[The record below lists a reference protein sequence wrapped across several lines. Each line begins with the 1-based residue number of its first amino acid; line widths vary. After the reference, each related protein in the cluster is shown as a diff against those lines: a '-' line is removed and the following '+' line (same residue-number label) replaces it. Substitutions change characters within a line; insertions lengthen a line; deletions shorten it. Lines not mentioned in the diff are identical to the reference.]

1 MKDYYKVEGLACLD
15 YTDLPIGFLSSAPR
29 GGFSYNDYMI
39 NGLREHNV
47 APTFGNSSAYQQVGQ
62 DYSTCI
68 VSCGLQNQIIRFR
81 NSGRVCG
88 LILDDNDDGSYKIA
102 IMGNESISYRTD
114 SNIDHITYGLLVT
127 GRGQQDPDDDEKYII
142 PEIPE
147 IGTSGDCIIYI
158 YEEHSDGTVTY
169 NTADLLDYEP
179 TLEPVNQLSAFGIFL
194 LTGIYHGNNLINN
207 SNISRFELST
217 DKTNTLILGAQTFQ
231 SVINLHNH
239 DMKDIRNQLCGDF
252 YDYGVTSYSL
262 LRALSL
268 IIPPVFEGAN
278 NLYAKGSAW
287 GGSANFPIEKHAFS
301 FIPCNMVL
309 TRLESSAI
317 DYVQNGNLP
326 SDAFLYPLDWDKLPS
341 YKLPDLNNDDDDDDG
356 DPDGTNPD
364 GNRDRDVD
372 PTPLVTPT
380 IVPTMLNANNI
391 YWLGVGRL
399 GMFFTWFW
407 YDIQQFSILDPT
419 TWDNIF
425 DNIQGLYNNLSS
437 AILSIRYYPVRPEW
451 VGGLGNQSRI
461 KLAQIEQDGAV
472 DTINTFTQPPIEKI
486 GSFNVA
492 KDFDSYLDL
501 APYSQLV
508 LYLPYYGYVDLDID
522 IFNGYSLDVYATYD
536 ILSGTIT
543 YYVYYDDTFMLN
555 TYTAKMS
562 VDIPITLQTQYER
575 DRTIQ
580 SNITTALSG
589 FMSAGAGALT
599 GNPIGAVLGV
609 NALQASMSPQ
619 NTAPIK
625 VEGMLAE
632 QGMFY
637 APSKCAVILRRPTTT
652 KKGDA
657 FKRNNG
663 YLWCK
668 TETLKNLSGLT
679 ICKNPRITFNGS
691 EYYNDSGQP
700 TGKMLLPLDSEITEI
715 YELLEGGVII

>member
-1 MKDYYKVEGLACLD
+1 MADLLKVKGNDCLHYIHKPIGFVSHTDFITGNSSITTEVNRSRARVQGNENSLTLSFTNCSRYTTLLKWFYDDSKRVIGLVTGKSDDGGLQVAILGNNLIIRNSHTQTTPGSCDFANLRLNIAGVQQYSAGALPPFDYYPQKTYQHNPIVSTSEPSDKTPHCWCYKTNQLSGGATLSELLD
-15 YTDLPIGFLSSAPR
+15 YTPVFDHYLSNGSLGGNMYYAGNPTTNQSYTITTDKNNTLEFGHISDLGIEVEYPDIMCDNPLNLVAGNLYQYCTEVAMQIQAFLSPPVIQH
-29 GGFSYNDYMI
+29 GTDF
-39 NGLREHNV
+39 
-47 APTFGNSSAYQQVGQ
+47 
-62 DYSTCI
+62 
-68 VSCGLQNQIIRFR
+68 
-81 NSGRVCG
+81 
-88 LILDDNDDGSYKIA
+88 DD
-102 IMGNESISYRTD
+102 
-114 SNIDHITYGLLVT
+114 
-127 GRGQQDPDDDEKYII
+127 
-142 PEIPE
+142 
-147 IGTSGDCIIYI
+147 
-158 YEEHSDGTVTY
+158 
-169 NTADLLDYEP
+169 
-179 TLEPVNQLSAFGIFL
+179 
-194 LTGIYHGNNLINN
+194 IYHIPLSWRLINN
-207 SNISRFELST
+207 SNLCAIPF
-217 DKTNTLILGAQTFQ
+217 NIILTENEQEAQ
-231 SVINLHNH
+231 LY
-239 DMKDIRNQLCGDF
+239 L
-252 YDYGVTSYSL
+252 TSG
-262 LRALSL
+262 R
-268 IIPPVFEGAN
+268 
-278 NLYAKGSAW
+278 
-287 GGSANFPIEKHAFS
+287 
-301 FIPCNMVL
+301 
-309 TRLESSAI
+309 
-317 DYVQNGNLP
+317 LP
-326 SDAFLYPLDWDKLPS
+326 SDAFLYPIDWDNLPK
-341 YKLPDLNNDDDDDDG
+341 YKTPDSGDDDDDG

-364 GNRDRDVD
+364 GNRDRNVD

-407 YDIQQFSILDPT
+407 YDIQQFSLLDPT

-451 VGGLGNQSRI
+451 IGGLGTQSRI
-461 KLAQIEQDGAV
+461 KLAQIEQDGNV
-472 DTINTFTQPPIEKI
+472 DTINTLQAPPIEKI

-536 ILSGTIT
+536 VLSGTIT

-589 FMSAGAGALT
+589 FMSAGAGALS

-663 YLWCK
+663 YMWCK
-668 TETLKNLSGLT
+668 TETLKNVSGLT
-679 ICKNPRITFNGS
+679 ICQNPRITFNGA
-691 EYYNDSGQP
+691 EYYNEQGQA
-700 TGKMLLPLDSEITEI
+700 TGKMILPLDTEIQEI
-715 YELLEGGVII
+715 YELLEKGVII

>member
-1 MKDYYKVEGLACLD
+1 MADLRKVKGAECLQYIEKPIGLASHTDIITGTEPFTDEVNRSRTTISGNMNYRSLTLNRCNRYTTILKWYHDISKRVVGLVTGKSDDGGLQVALLGNNLHIHNSGNSDMLPGDCEFANLRFTISGEQTFTAEALPPFDYYPDKTYNNNPTVGFSGTSDSLPNCWIYKTNQITSDGIATFEEMLD
-15 YTDLPIGFLSSAPR
+15 YTPNFDHYTAYGNFGSIAYYGNQIASAQDYTITTDKNNTFEFGHITDFDGVDVEYPDIMCDNPLNLVAGNLYQYCTEVSMQIKGFISPEKIDAGTDFDDIFYLPLAWRIIKNSNLCSIPFNIILTENEREALLYLSS
-29 GGFSYNDYMI
+29 
-39 NGLREHNV
+39 
-47 APTFGNSSAYQQVGQ
+47 
-62 DYSTCI
+62 
-68 VSCGLQNQIIRFR
+68 
-81 NSGRVCG
+81 GR
-88 LILDDNDDGSYKIA
+88 
-102 IMGNESISYRTD
+102 
-114 SNIDHITYGLLVT
+114 
-127 GRGQQDPDDDEKYII
+127 
-142 PEIPE
+142 
-147 IGTSGDCIIYI
+147 
-158 YEEHSDGTVTY
+158 
-169 NTADLLDYEP
+169 
-179 TLEPVNQLSAFGIFL
+179 
-194 LTGIYHGNNLINN
+194 
-207 SNISRFELST
+207 
-217 DKTNTLILGAQTFQ
+217 
-231 SVINLHNH
+231 
-239 DMKDIRNQLCGDF
+239 
-252 YDYGVTSYSL
+252 
-262 LRALSL
+262 
-268 IIPPVFEGAN
+268 
-278 NLYAKGSAW
+278 
-287 GGSANFPIEKHAFS
+287 
-301 FIPCNMVL
+301 
-309 TRLESSAI
+309 
-317 DYVQNGNLP
+317 LP
-326 SDAFLYPLDWDKLPS
+326 SDAFLYPLDWNNIPK
-341 YKLPDLNNDDDDDDG
+341 YKAPDSGDDDDDG
-356 DPDGTNPD
+356 NPDGTNPD

-407 YDIQQFSILDPT
+407 YDIQQFSLLNPT

-425 DNIQGLYNNLSS
+425 DNIQGLYNNLAS

-451 VGGLGNQSRI
+451 VGGLGTQSRI

-486 GSFNVA
+486 GSFNVS
-492 KDFDSYLDL
+492 KDFDSFLDL

-543 YYVYYDDTFMLN
+543 YYIYYDDTFMLN

-652 KKGDA
+652 KKGDS

-663 YLWCK
+663 HMWCK
-668 TETLKNLSGLT
+668 TERLDNLSGLT
-679 ICKNPRITFNGS
+679 ICQNPRITFNGA
-691 EYYNDSGQP
+691 EYYNDQGQP
-700 TGKMLLPLDSEITEI
+700 TGKMLLPLDTEIQEI
-715 YELLEGGVII
+715 YELLEKGVIL